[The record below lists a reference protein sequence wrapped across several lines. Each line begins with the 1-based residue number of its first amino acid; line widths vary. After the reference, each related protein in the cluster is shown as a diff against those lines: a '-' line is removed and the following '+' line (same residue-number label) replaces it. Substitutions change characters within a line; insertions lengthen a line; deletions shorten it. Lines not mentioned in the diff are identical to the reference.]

1 MEIKLDL
8 EKYAGKLTQIAQE
21 APKPFSGRST
31 GALKSSIKVEIT
43 GGEEGD
49 LISITFNNYG
59 LFVDA
64 GVKGTKSGS
73 SGKGFNG
80 KNYQYK
86 EVFGIKSRSLLPV
99 GGPLPWGARVN
110 IRKFGIE
117 AKPWIQNMINAITE
131 EMGKDIASDLP
142 PIIEKQIAELLSTI
156 K

>member
-8 EKYAGKLTQIAQE
+8 KKYEGKLTQIAQE

-43 GGEEGD
+43 GGESGD
-49 LISITFNNYG
+49 LISVKFNNYG

-64 GVKGTKSGS
+64 GVKGTIGGS
-73 SGKGFNG
+73 SGKGYSG
-80 KNYQYK
+80 KSYGYQNK
-86 EVFGIKSRSLLPV
+86 KDRFGRPSPV
-99 GGPLPWGARVN
+99 GGDLPWGARVN

-131 EMGKDIASDLP
+131 EMGKDIALDLP